1 MKRLIL
7 WLALLLPFF
16 ANAQVNGTIQ
26 KTVSTGTIR
35 GNFGSNG
42 LDTLPRV
49 TGVLVNG
56 YILKYHAATNKWYAS
71 PDPTYPGLQDS
82 LTKKA
87 NKDFSN
93 VASGAIAKSKVDTT
107 ATGLQTVSNFFPK
120 GDTRYLRS
128 SQLGTSAISEG
139 GTTNGLS
146 YSNGNF
152 RLHKVNATNGGVLT
166 TGLDTI
172 SGIKRFINTPLF
184 NSTYAL
190 GQATFGSTGQ
200 GAKINFIE
208 GGGGASN
215 GVLGYGSATS
225 GVLTLTNFG
234 QIEISSTNTLGIL
247 GLRAT
252 GNSGR
257 LQFRTGATQNAEVF
271 STGNWLLQQGG
282 TFTDAGYKLDVAGTG
297 RYTGNLTANSF
308 IKSGGTGAQF
318 LMGNGTVQDTTTIQ
332 TVSNFFPKGDTRYL
346 RSSVASST
354 YLPLIGGTL
363 TGLLTGTS
371 STFSSSVSNNYV
383 SNIFNTN
390 TTAGTSFGL
399 FVKAG
404 TNSSDFALNINNA
417 ANTIGLFTVKGNGDI
432 VTNMT
437 GGGDRLVSSNNSG
450 LLTGITVGSGLSLSG
465 GTLTATGGSSGSVTT
480 SGGTAG
486 RIAKF
491 TSASNIENSTITE
504 SGSDIT
510 ISGSTTAASFIKS
523 GGTSSQFLKADGSVD
538 ANTYLTSSTG
548 VSSIT
553 GTANQVIASA
563 STGAVTLSLP
573 QSIAT
578 GSTVRFG
585 ELGLGVA
592 PLYTFDATKSI
603 SSNYVGHIHN
613 TNTSAG
619 TSFGLFVKAG
629 TNSSDFAL
637 NINNAANTVNLFQV
651 TGSGNA
657 MVGGDLSFGSS
668 SYRASSTIR
677 RDGANLIIS
686 AGTTGFYVNRHDNSA
701 SDLFINS
708 AGNIELKGVTAT
720 TGSFSGALSASNL
733 SGTNTGDQTTITG
746 NAGTATALQT
756 ARNIQGVSFNGTA
769 DINPINGTGFVK
781 AIGTTLSYD
790 NTTYAPLNSPTFT
803 GTPTLPTGTIAVT
816 QSPGNNSTAVAT
828 TAYVDGLL
836 GYNGI
841 SSNTYNPTYTSGTNT
856 SGITGSNAH
865 YLRIGNEVKVQGRAS
880 LTASS
885 SGVSNF
891 TISLPFASALTV
903 GNQLLGN
910 ATADTNSTNPVLYAE
925 TTTDTAVCEFTAV
938 AGASMT
944 IYYSFTYTI
953 IN

>member
-7 WLALLLPFF
+7 WLALLLPIF

-42 LDTLPRV
+42 IDTLPRV
-49 TGVLVNG
+49 TGVFVDG
-56 YILKYHAATNKWYAS
+56 WILKYHAATNKWYAS
-71 PDPTYPGLQDS
+71 PDTTYPGLQDS

-107 ATGLQTVSNFFPK
+107 STGLQTVSNFFPK

-225 GVLTLTNFG
+225 GVLMLTNFG
-234 QIEISSTNTLGIL
+234 QIEISSTNTSGIL

-318 LMGNGTVQDTTTIQ
+318 LMGNGTVQDTTQIQ
-332 TVSNFFPKGDTRYL
+332 TVSNFFPKGDTRYQTL
-346 RSSVASST
+346 ANLSTDLTASATKYPSVNAVNTGLGLKQNLLNGAGIVEMAGTTPSYLSSTGTGNVVKATSPSLVTPNIGSATGSFLGLGASSPLYSEQLLLSGSTPKIALGSADGYRWTTRIIPSSGEWALRYEEGSLDVLTINRTGNAAFNNFVGVGGVTSPLYSEQFSVSGSTPKIMLGSSDGYRWSSRIIPSSGELAFRYEEGALDAMVIDRLGVVSVPALRIPTGANTGYILTSDSDGDASWQSPTSGMT
-354 YLPLIGGTL
+354 YKGAWDASTNTPTLADGVGTTGDTYSVSVGGTQFGRSFVAGGQAIYNG
-363 TGLLTGTS
+363 TIWQNIGTS
-371 STFSSSVSNNYV
+371 SAVTSV
-383 SNIFNTN
+383 
-390 TTAGTSFGL
+390 
-399 FVKAG
+399 
-404 TNSSDFALNINNA
+404 
-417 ANTIGLFTVKGNGDI
+417 
-432 VTNMT
+432 
-437 GGGDRLVSSNNSG
+437 
-450 LLTGITVGSGLSLSG
+450 
-465 GTLTATGGSSGSVTT
+465 
-480 SGGTAG
+480 
-486 RIAKF
+486 
-491 TSASNIENSTITE
+491 
-504 SGSDIT
+504 
-510 ISGSTTAASFIKS
+510 
-523 GGTSSQFLKADGSVD
+523 
-538 ANTYLTSSTG
+538 NTY
-548 VSSIT
+548 
-553 GTANQVIASA
+553 
-563 STGAVTLSLP
+563 TGAVTLTKSDIGLSNVDNTSDLSKPVSTATQTALDLKANIASPTFTGTVTIPNGASLGTP
-573 QSIAT
+573 GSMVGTNITGTAT
-578 GSTVRFG
+578 GLTAGNSNKWANLNYTGTNAAVTGYVMAYQGGNDFG
-585 ELGLGVA
+585 IADVSYLRTFLGLGSNA
-592 PLYTFDATKSI
+592 YTS
-603 SSNYVGHIHN
+603 
-613 TNTSAG
+613 TS
-619 TSFGLFVKAG
+619 
-629 TNSSDFAL
+629 
-637 NINNAANTVNLFQV
+637 
-651 TGSGNA
+651 
-657 MVGGDLSFGSS
+657 
-668 SYRASSTIR
+668 
-677 RDGANLIIS
+677 
-686 AGTTGFYVNRHDNSA
+686 
-701 SDLFINS
+701 
-708 AGNIELKGVTAT
+708 
-720 TGSFSGALSASNL
+720 
-733 SGTNTGDQTTITG
+733 
-746 NAGTATALQT
+746 
-756 ARNIQGVSFNGTA
+756 
-769 DINPINGTGFVK
+769 
-781 AIGTTLSYD
+781 
-790 NTTYAPLNSPTFT
+790 YAPLASPTFT

-885 SGVSNF
+885 SGASNF

-938 AGASMT
+938 AGARMT